1 MTKIFDFKDKI
12 NEEELK
18 EASFVI
24 KENGLVIFPT
34 ETVYGLGAN
43 ALNEEAVSKIFI
55 AKGRPNDNP
64 LIVHISNF
72 DMLNELTKNITDI
85 ENVNA
90 RKVNGKYVMEGE
102 SVVIDGEANVEY
114 VPLCGK
120 CYMEKVMG
128 YNIEKLKKKFL
139 HKKPNVF
146 L

>member
-1 MTKIFDFKDKI
+1 MIFVWKHFYEI
-12 NEEELK
+12 
-18 EASFVI
+18 FVI
-24 KENGLVIFPT
+24 IQAFAIFFWESRP
-34 ETVYGLGAN
+34 E
-43 ALNEEAVSKIFI
+43 SKSKFVKIPK
-55 AKGRPNDNP
+55 A
-64 LIVHISNF
+64 IVF
-72 DMLNELTKNITDI
+72 EQVFKF
-85 ENVNA
+85 